1 MIRYFFIL
9 FMMIQLNSFG
19 QSYKTQIEKH
29 REHYKEDFLKDFRSP
44 LKQDD
49 LKNLHFFE
57 ADSNYRVNAKVELLK
72 NEIPF
77 QMPTYTGTSREYI
90 RYAILSFKLNGVDQ
104 KLTVYK
110 SISLSKVE
118 EYKNHLFL
126 PFTDESNSEE
136 TYGGGRYID
145 LSSQDISGDV
155 IEVDFNKAYN
165 PYCAYSDGYQ
175 CPKPP
180 VENDIKL
187 KVKAGEMIYTGDKKH
202 K

>member
-1 MIRYFFIL
+1 MIRYCFIL
-9 FMMIQLNSFG
+9 FMMIQLNSFA
-19 QSYKTQIEKH
+19 QDYKTQIATH
-29 REHYKEDFLKDFRSP
+29 RENYKADFLKDTRSP
-44 LKQDD
+44 LKEGD

-57 ADSNYRVNAKVELLK
+57 ADSNYRIKANVELLI
-72 NEIPF
+72 NETSF

-90 RYAILSFKLNGVDQ
+90 RYAILSFKLNGEPQ
-104 KLTVYK
+104 KLTIYK
-110 SISLSKVE
+110 SISLSKIA
-118 EYKNHLFL
+118 EYKDHLFL
-126 PFTDESNSEE
+126 PFTDETNSEE
-136 TYGGGRYID
+136 SYGGGRYID
-145 LSSQDISGDV
+145 LSSQDISGNF

-180 VENDIKL
+180 AENDLKL